1 MKRSQQIRLVLLG
14 SASAIALTA
23 CDQTQDLPKDAK
35 FFRDQAQCEAE
46 VKNAD
51 CKKAFEESRDAHVQT
66 APRFG
71 TLQECQNQYGVDNC
85 TPATPPGATPPGERA
100 TAGPSGGFFMPLM
113 IGYMLG
119 RSGGNAVSQPV
130 YRDANNTAYAGGRSA
145 GRAIGRIDQ
154 ASLPAPK
161 AAPGSRGVPDL
172 AAARGG
178 FGQAGQSAAS

>member
-14 SASAIALTA
+14 SASAIAISA

-46 VKNAD
+46 EKGAD
-51 CKKAFEESRDAHVQT
+51 CKKAFEESREAHVKT

-71 TLQECQNQYGVDNC
+71 TLQECQAQYGVDNC
-85 TPATPPGATPPGERA
+85 APATAPGQQ
-100 TAGPSGGFFMPLM
+100 TAAGSSGGFFMPLM
-113 IGYMLG
+113 MGYMLG
-119 RSGGNAVSQPV
+119 KMGNSVVSQPV

-145 GRAIGRIDQ
+145 GRAIGRID
-154 ASLPAPK
+154 PA
-161 AAPGSRGVPDL
+161 ALGSRGAPDL
-172 AAARGG
+172 AVARGG